1 MREMTGV
8 QRYYRKLSKQ
18 VMRLVSARL
27 FIESLNLT
35 NNPSERDME
44 LAMMAHFERMDWY
57 EAIRIGR

>member
-1 MREMTGV
+1 MTGV